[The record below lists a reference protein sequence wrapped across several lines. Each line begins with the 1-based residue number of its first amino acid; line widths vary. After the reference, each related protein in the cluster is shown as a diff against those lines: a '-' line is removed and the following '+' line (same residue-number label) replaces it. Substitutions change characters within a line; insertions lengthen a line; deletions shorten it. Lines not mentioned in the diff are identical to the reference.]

1 MIYDSLEALR
11 LRNPSVTHDSIL
23 LMIYV
28 SLWAVW
34 AVEVNY
40 HPRQQFVDDLRVPR
54 ACLASRLHASLPQQF
69 VYDI

>member
-11 LRNPSVTHDSIL
+11 LLNPSVTRDNIL

-40 HPRQQFVDDLRVPR
+40 HPRQQFVDDL
-54 ACLASRLHASLPQQF
+54 
-69 VYDI
+69 